1 MRAPE
6 GAGVHVI
13 VTGEERDHAVTT
25 GTCNSYTW
33 IKRRARGAPG
43 LETHLIESRL
53 EVSKRSIVQTK

>member
-1 MRAPE
+1 
-6 GAGVHVI
+6 VHVI